1 MTTQI
6 IPLESL
12 QKIQKFLRSTLVLP
26 AAELSPGLNATS
38 DLVGTMPVPTSLS
51 GLGDLF
57 RVGSSLEDGGSMPN
71 DQGQWFLS
79 IVDPATTINRLPGL
93 SVKPGFRLATYLLRS
108 REQGWGQ
115 TIALPEK
122 LAGTA
127 QLAAALAAADQA
139 KNPPQPVG
147 ALPDLMAAIA
157 GDEQPMSFMIASI
170 LRRELQEF
178 GCLGEEQQMWHRHR
192 YIAAAPTQAR
202 WQWRTEAA
210 PDLRPRIRIL
220 PDDRIAVEFFS
231 CRVHPSIAIFQ
242 HLDQYEIGSYVAQ
255 SIDRPLAFAE
265 QKAAIETIS

>member
-12 QKIQKFLRSTLVLP
+12 QKIQKFLRSALTLPPAENLP
-26 AAELSPGLNATS
+26 KFQSSS
-38 DLVGTMPVPTSLS
+38 DLMATMPLPTSLS
-51 GLGDLF
+51 ALGDLF
-57 RVGSSLEDGGSMPN
+57 RVGTSLEDGGSMPN

-79 IVDPATTINRLPGL
+79 IVDAATTINRLPGL
-93 SVKPGFRLATYLLRS
+93 SVKPGYRFATYLYRLRD
-108 REQGWGQ
+108 QGLGR
-115 TIALPEK
+115 TLALPEDR
-122 LAGTA
+122 ASTA
-127 QLAAALAAADQA
+127 QLAAALATAD
-139 KNPPQPVG
+139 KPENPPQPAG
-147 ALPDLMAAIA
+147 ALPDLMATIA
-157 GDEQPMSFMIASI
+157 GDQQPMSFMIASI

-178 GCLGEEQQMWHRHR
+178 GCLGEAQQMWHRHR

-220 PDDRIAVEFFS
+220 SDDRIAVEFFS
-231 CRVHPSIAIFQ
+231 CRVQPSIAIFQ

-265 QKAAIETIS
+265 QKAVIETAS